1 MSASR
6 TGDDSRAGY
15 GVLWDIDGV
24 IVDSAEQHRL
34 SWKQLAE
41 ENGFAYTDAAFWAG
55 FGQRNSDVIPRMF
68 GVAGP
73 PERVAALGDRKEQMY
88 RALLAEQAAALP
100 GARELMSAL
109 HAAGYRQ
116 ALGSSAPAEN
126 IRAII
131 ALLGLGDWVEGYVS
145 GESVAHGKPAPD
157 IFLACAE
164 RLGVAPERCLVIEDA
179 VAGIQAAHAGGMR
192 CLAVRRA
199 GQADPPGLEAAD
211 QIVTSLV
218 EASPALVDRLLGI
231 ADQS

>member
-1 MSASR
+1 MNSADNPH
-6 TGDDSRAGY
+6 GEHA
-15 GVLWDIDGV
+15 VLWDIDGV
-24 IVDSAEQHRL
+24 ILDSAEQHRL
-34 SWKQLAE
+34 AWRQLAKE
-41 ENGFAYTDAAFWAG
+41 HGFPYSDEAFWAG
-55 FGQRNSDVIPRMF
+55 FGRRNSDVIPAMF

-73 PERVAALGDRKEQMY
+73 PERIAALGERKEAIY
-88 RALLAEQAAALP
+88 RGLLAEQAAALP
-100 GARELMSAL
+100 GARELMAAL

-131 ALLGLGDWVEGYVS
+131 ALLDLGGWLDGYVS
-145 GESVAHGKPAPD
+145 GESVEHGKPAPD

-164 RLGVAPERCLVIEDA
+164 RLGVAPERCLVIEA
-179 VAGIQAAHAGGMR
+179 APAGVAAAHAGGMR

-218 EASPALVDRLLGI
+218 EASPALVDEMLGVGGVR
-231 ADQS
+231 